1 MQRTRSRRF
10 FLLLLIICV
19 VAGAGIAYA
28 TIRIVHPTELAY
40 SAVLSDSLDY
50 QSPTKRVI
58 IEMFSPAVPAEVRK
72 YCSMGGFQLRA
83 AVWRDVSL
91 CQRDDMSDADFD
103 LRNSYFRTRVD
114 DDYSR
119 FYWTVTEVVGKGALA
134 GFAVWAFALLLFG
147 AYKWVMRAPAH
158 TAS

>member
-1 MQRTRSRRF
+1 M
-10 FLLLLIICV
+10 LLLITCV

-28 TIRIVHPTELAY
+28 TTRIVHPTEFAY
-40 SAVLSDSLDY
+40 SAILSDSLDY
-50 QSPTKRVI
+50 QSPTQRVI
-58 IEMFSPAVPAEVRK
+58 IEMFSPGIPEQFWK
-72 YCSMGGFQLRA
+72 YCPRGDFQLRA

-91 CQRDDMSDADFD
+91 CQRDAMSDADFD
-103 LRNSYFRTRVD
+103 VRNSYFRTRVD

-119 FYWTVTEVVGKGALA
+119 FYWTTTEVVGKGVLA
-134 GFAVWAFALLLFG
+134 GFAAWAFALLLFG